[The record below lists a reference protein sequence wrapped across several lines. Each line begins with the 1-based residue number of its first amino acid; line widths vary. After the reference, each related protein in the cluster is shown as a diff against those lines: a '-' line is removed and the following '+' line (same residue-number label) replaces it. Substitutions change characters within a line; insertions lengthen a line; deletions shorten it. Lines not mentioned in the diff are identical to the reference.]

1 MARPPSRSRRP
12 SRYEEEEDDDDRG
25 SRRRGPPPRKG
36 PPAIMLLGGA
46 VLVVIAAVVG
56 VALASPKKKPVEP
69 IKLAPPPPPPKKEP
83 PPPAAPPPRPQPKP
97 LTVEEK
103 ELIEAAFRKAQPH
116 IDEFRK
122 HVKAGWEKKKV
133 EDNEGANDCWIDA
146 KKEFQ
151 KATQIVNELL
161 EDEDRFPTERPGV
174 DRFLERLGTWQREM
188 ADLPKVNMTR

>member
-1 MARPPSRSRRP
+1 MISDSRLREKARRLLPSHLAARRP
-12 SRYEEEEDDDDRG
+12 RKRAGIEKHHDR
-25 SRRRGPPPRKG
+25 
-36 PPAIMLLGGA
+36 
-46 VLVVIAAVVG
+46 VD
-56 VALASPKKKPVEP
+56 
-69 IKLAPPPPPPKKEP
+69 
-83 PPPAAPPPRPQPKP
+83 AAPLDHSRPDLVDRPR
-97 LTVEEK
+97 LLLRGE
-103 ELIEAAFRKAQPH
+103 IEAAFRKAQPH

-133 EDNEGANDCWIDA
+133 EDNDGANECWIDA